1 MSILSILDNF
11 MVNKSDYYMI
21 ENSTKSRIYRRKWMQ
36 LEEVAF
42 KETFNGECLE
52 ITVPIGEIQYYTRFR
67 LNELDENIILNYLDN
82 KID

>member
-1 MSILSILDNF
+1 
-11 MVNKSDYYMI
+11 
-21 ENSTKSRIYRRKWMQ
+21 MQ

>member
-67 LNELDENIILNYLDN
+67 LNELDEKQILSYLDN

>member
-1 MSILSILDNF
+1 

-21 ENSTKSRIYRRKWMQ
+21 ENSSKSRIYRRKWMQ

>member
-1 MSILSILDNF
+1 

>member
-21 ENSTKSRIYRRKWMQ
+21 ENSSKSRIYRRKWMQ